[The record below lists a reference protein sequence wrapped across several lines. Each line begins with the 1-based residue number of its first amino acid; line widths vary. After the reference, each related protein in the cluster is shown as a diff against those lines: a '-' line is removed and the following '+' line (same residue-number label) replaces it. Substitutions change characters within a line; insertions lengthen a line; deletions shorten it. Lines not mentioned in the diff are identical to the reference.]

1 MTDYLIRGGTSMPSV
16 QSLFNFEKILS
27 QYTGAPYVVAT
38 DGCNH
43 GMELVLRLL
52 DIKKLDCPGKT
63 YLSVIQMLIDL
74 GIDFSLTDEH
84 WAEQGE
90 HRFGGTNIWD
100 SARRFE
106 KDMYEKGQIKC
117 ISFGNSKP
125 LHIGKVGAILLDDKD
140 MYEKLSMM
148 RSDGRDLKISPWGEQ
163 MEYIAG
169 YHYCPTFED
178 CDKGIKKM
186 EKNDFVPMRQN
197 YWYPDCRNF
206 KIAGKSFK

>member
-117 ISFGNSKP
+117 ISFGN
-125 LHIGKVGAILLDDKD
+125 
-140 MYEKLSMM
+140 
-148 RSDGRDLKISPWGEQ
+148 
-163 MEYIAG
+163 
-169 YHYCPTFED
+169 
-178 CDKGIKKM
+178 
-186 EKNDFVPMRQN
+186 
-197 YWYPDCRNF
+197 
-206 KIAGKSFK
+206 